1 MKKKKS
7 GEKELKTYGSMSLDV
22 KDNKEDCCEEQTHV
36 SYVNLSPLSSPSRK
50 RQIFTIYTIYT
61 TLSLFTITYTRL
73 STINPWQ
80 R

>member
-36 SYVNLSPLSSPSRK
+36 SYVNLSLSPK
-50 RQIFTIYTIYT
+50 RQIFTIYTLIHYSL
-61 TLSLFTITYTRL
+61 TLHYYLHSSLTLYYSHSSQI
-73 STINPWQ
+73 
-80 R
+80 